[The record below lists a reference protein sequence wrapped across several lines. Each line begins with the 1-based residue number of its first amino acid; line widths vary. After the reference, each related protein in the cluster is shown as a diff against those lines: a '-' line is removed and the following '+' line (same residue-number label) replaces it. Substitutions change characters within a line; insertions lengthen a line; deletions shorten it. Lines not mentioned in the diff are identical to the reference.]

1 MKLGDLL
8 PVFAATDAASATAE
22 RNGRFSEFPDEEP
35 TVKQMSDWLDVN
47 LPVITKTHGEMMRG
61 ALPPALIQLKA
72 EADTDLSD
80 YQPVAID
87 TTTSKT
93 QPVRDAAAR
102 KAAAG
107 ETLLSSI
114 RNLKNGVAQDLIE
127 ALSPR
132 APLRLKA
139 MLDAHKD
146 AHVAQCYDGIAMFKE
161 LIALRSTT
169 GRCAVSEFTTNNSLV
184 KDHAPYM
191 TNGFKDQTAMNNNSA
206 LRLFS
211 CVSFILLLGR
221 QP

>member
-1 MKLGDLL
+1 
-8 PVFAATDAASATAE
+8 
-22 RNGRFSEFPDEEP
+22 
-35 TVKQMSDWLDVN
+35 VKQMSDWLDVN
-47 LPVITKTHGEMMRG
+47 LPVVTKTHGEMMRG

-80 YQPVAID
+80 YQAVAVD
-87 TTTSKT
+87 TTSAKT
-93 QPVRDAAAR
+93 EMDCRRHNKAVRDATAK

-146 AHVAQCYDGIAMFKE
+146 AHVAQCYDGVAMFKE
-161 LIALRSTT
+161 LIALKNTT
-169 GRCAVSEFTTNNSLV
+169 GLVEESIDHDIAVEEMRDTQLPDGYAVDATSKAAEAELKQLNDAFKLTLKPAAFFLGNNV
-184 KDHAPYM
+184 TVHDGAQGGAP
-191 TNGFKDQTAMNNNSA
+191 
-206 LRLFS
+206 
-211 CVSFILLLGR
+211 
-221 QP
+221 